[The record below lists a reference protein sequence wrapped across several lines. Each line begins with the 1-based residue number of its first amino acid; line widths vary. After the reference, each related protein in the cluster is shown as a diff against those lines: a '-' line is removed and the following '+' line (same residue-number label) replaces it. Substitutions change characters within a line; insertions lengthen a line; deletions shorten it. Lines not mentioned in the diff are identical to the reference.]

1 MRSLR
6 PASTPSRVDDAQITA
21 QSSTRT
27 PMQAIEDIRHFAAMH
42 NTSDDPDS
50 PAKQD
55 SKLAFKCSTPDPS
68 RAASAMQR
76 LAQSANPDQSPDLD
90 SFVLAA
96 LACLRISCKLLECEI
111 PRSSDLIR
119 IACNVSGSIDLA
131 PFNLA
136 EKSVLATLTWD
147 LLMSEHVET
156 IETILDC
163 VLDASGAVCG
173 DRTRRLSITLMA
185 FGHLDPAIE
194 CGSAQRLV
202 QLRGCQTLALISNH
216 YPVLRGATL
225 THALLLWNKYIH
237 RSARN
242 TH

>member
-1 MRSLR
+1 
-6 PASTPSRVDDAQITA
+6 
-21 QSSTRT
+21 
-27 PMQAIEDIRHFAAMH
+27 MQATEDIRHFAAMH
-42 NTSDDPDS
+42 APSDDPDS
-50 PAKQD
+50 PAKQV
-55 SKLAFKCSTPDPS
+55 SMPAIIFSTQDPAQ
-68 RAASAMQR
+68 AASVMQR
-76 LAQSANPDQSPDLD
+76 LARSANPDQSPDLD

-96 LACLRISCKLLECEI
+96 LACLQISCKLLECEI

-119 IACNVSGSIDLA
+119 IACKLSGSIDLA
-131 PFNLA
+131 PFHLA
-136 EKSVLATLTWD
+136 ERSVLATLTWD

-173 DRTRRLSITLMA
+173 DRTRRLSITLLA
-185 FGHLDPAIE
+185 FSYLNPAIE

-202 QLRGCQTLALISNH
+202 QFRGCQTLALISNA

-237 RSARN
+237 RCARS